1 VEGKLGQE
9 YREDLE
15 PARPRGRASKKARKK
30 FGPEDVLHYIY
41 AVFHSP
47 SYRERY
53 GEFLKM
59 DFPRV
64 PLTSDAELF
73 WELCGMG
80 SRLVG
85 LHLLE
90 NSPPLITS
98 YPVSGSDEVDRVRY
112 VDVEERVYIN
122 AEQYFGGVPKAVWD
136 FHVGGYRVCEKWL
149 KDRKGRK
156 LSLDDINHYQ
166 KVVAALSETM
176 KIMAEIDAAIASR
189 GGFPLK

>member
-1 VEGKLGQE
+1 MRVTISLMGRFWAFDLA
-9 YREDLE
+9 RELE
-15 PARPRGRASKKARKK
+15 RHGC
-30 FGPEDVLHYIY
+30 L
-41 AVFHSP
+41 
-47 SYRERY
+47 ER
-53 GEFLKM
+53 
-59 DFPRV
+59 
-64 PLTSDAELF
+64 
-73 WELCGMG
+73 
-80 SRLVG
+80 
-85 LHLLE
+85 
-90 NSPPLITS
+90 LITS
-98 YPVSGSDEVDRVRY
+98 YPVSGSDEVDQVRY
-112 VDVEERVYIN
+112 VDMHERVCIN